1 MRKEDFTLCKSPL
14 SFNLNFRS
22 LVIRMGSQSDSV
34 GILSDSAGIPL
45 YRKRKTL
52 IISNI
57 SLLYKNYSLISCRKK
72 IDFFQRVTH
81 L

>member
-34 GILSDSAGIPL
+34 GVTIFILSITRFFGE
-45 YRKRKTL
+45 KRSIHL
-52 IISNI
+52 VM
-57 SLLYKNYSLISCRKK
+57 SLK
-72 IDFFQRVTH
+72 INNLQTYDF
-81 L
+81 LS

>member
-34 GILSDSAGIPL
+34 GIQVIRLGSQSDSVGIQVIRL
-45 YRKRKTL
+45 DSK
-52 IISNI
+52 
-57 SLLYKNYSLISCRKK
+57 
-72 IDFFQRVTH
+72 F
-81 L
+81 

>member
-1 MRKEDFTLCKSPL
+1 MLNTYLCKKRILKL
-14 SFNLNFRS
+14 SILF
-22 LVIRMGSQSDSV
+22 LVFSDSV

>member
-34 GILSDSAGIPL
+34 GILRDPLGIQILTPL
-45 YRKRKTL
+45 
-52 IISNI
+52 
-57 SLLYKNYSLISCRKK
+57 
-72 IDFFQRVTH
+72 
-81 L
+81 